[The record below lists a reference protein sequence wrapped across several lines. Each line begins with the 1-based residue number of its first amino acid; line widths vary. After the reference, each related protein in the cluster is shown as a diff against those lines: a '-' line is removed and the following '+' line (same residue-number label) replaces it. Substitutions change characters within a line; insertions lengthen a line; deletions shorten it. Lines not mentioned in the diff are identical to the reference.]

1 MRSFLILALLLLG
14 ACARSE
20 RVTSHAD
27 WMKEATRIWPGET
40 RARVI
45 AAAEAVLKQAD
56 PRDTKFEYNQRGFLA
71 KRAFFI
77 YAVIASAE
85 GVDTWS
91 FTTAENS
98 EGASASVRVIQR
110 GKAIAGQHSERFRDN
125 QTMVG
130 SFRLFWARIDYML
143 GQQPDWV
150 TCAEAPAK
158 LDLPPA
164 APGLEGLCSLTHQ
177 GRNEPPPP
185 KLGTAKAL
193 PKATPKGP
201 PAPPPIEVE
210 NDS

>member
-1 MRSFLILALLLLG
+1 MRALFLISLLLLS

-27 WMKEATRIWPGET
+27 WMKEATRVWPGET

-56 PRDTKFEYNQRGFLA
+56 PRDTKFEYNQRGFQA

-98 EGASASVRVIQR
+98 EGASASVRIIQR
-110 GKAIAGQHSERFRDN
+110 GKAVAGQHSERFRDN

-130 SFRLFWARIDYML
+130 SFRLFWARMDYML
-143 GQQPDWV
+143 GQRPDWV
-150 TCAEAPAK
+150 SCVEAPAK
-158 LDLPPA
+158 LDLPPG

-185 KLGTAKAL
+185 KLGTGKIL
-193 PKATPKGP
+193 PKVAPKGP
-201 PAPPPIEVE
+201 PAPPPLEAESEI
-210 NDS
+210 